1 LQVARANPKT
11 KTCKRACLPKRTVDR
26 KKAAKMKDKLTEKQN
41 NETLTA
47 PICNAAIVGTL
58 KGVTSP
64 KTRQA
69 DLDL

>member
-1 LQVARANPKT
+1 
-11 KTCKRACLPKRTVDR
+11 
-26 KKAAKMKDKLTEKQN
+26 MKDKLTEKQN